1 VKREQR
7 QQASGSRLEA
17 DASRLDL
24 RVVLVRPMGSGNI
37 GSIARA
43 MKNFG
48 LRDLAVVAGGR
59 TQSLLARS
67 MAAHARDVLK
77 SARRFATLPEAV
89 ADCGLV
95 VGTTCRGGLYREHSR
110 SPRVSAPEIAAA
122 ARKGRCALVFGPED
136 HGLSNEDLKHCQRLI
151 TIPTDPEYASLNLA
165 QAATLCLYEIFIAA
179 LDEAVDEEIERA
191 PAEDV
196 ERLFD
201 KMKKSL
207 LEIGYLDPQNPEHI
221 LLAFRRIFG
230 RGGLEEKDVRILIGL
245 FRQIEWYAD
254 EGWKI
259 AQEKKRKGLK
269 MR

>member
-1 VKREQR
+1 VKRGKAET
-7 QQASGSRLEA
+7 AA
-17 DASRLDL
+17 PRLDI

-37 GSIARA
+37 GSVARA

-48 LRDLAVVAGGR
+48 LRDLAVVGGGR
-59 TQSLLARS
+59 TESFLARS

-77 SARRFATLPEAV
+77 SARRFTTLGEAV

-95 VGTTCRGGLYREHSR
+95 VGTTCRGGLYREHNR
-110 SPRVSAPEIAAA
+110 TPRASAPEIAAA
-122 ARKGRCALVFGPED
+122 AGKARCALVFGPED

-151 TIPTDPEYASLNLA
+151 TIPTAPEYASLNLA
-165 QAATLCLYEIFIAA
+165 QAATVCFYEIFIAA
-179 LDEAVDEEIERA
+179 LDEPPGEEIHRA

-269 MR
+269 IR

>member
-1 VKREQR
+1 MKLNDS
-7 QQASGSRLEA
+7 ALSLNI
-17 DASRLDL
+17 

-37 GSIARA
+37 GSVARA

-48 LRDLAVVAGGR
+48 LRDLAVVGGGR
-59 TQSLLARS
+59 TQSFLARS

-77 SARRFATLPEAV
+77 SARRFATLREAV

-110 SPRVSAPEIAAA
+110 SSRAAAPEIAAA
-122 ARKGRCALVFGPED
+122 ARKGKCALVFGPED

-151 TIPTDPEYASLNLA
+151 TIPTHPEYASLNLA
-165 QAATLCLYEIFIAA
+165 QAATVCLYEIFITA
-179 LDEAVDEEIERA
+179 LDEAASEEIERA

-221 LLAFRRIFG
+221 LFAFRRIFG

-245 FRQIEWYAD
+245 FRQIEWYTN
-254 EGWKI
+254 EGWKVV
-259 AQEKKRKGLK
+259 QEKKRKGVK
-269 MR
+269 IR